1 MNIRLQIASTILKLL
16 CHKNTLLSSTTPMK
30 REICWNLITINWS
43 RMCIWKI
50 IKQIVQSAIIW
61 HFMDLSDS
69 PWSRKVYK
77 SIDKILINISGRTH
91 FIHTCAVLTEKADSN
106 DRGVLYVFIYLCIYC
121 ILAASPFIFP
131 FWFDLSAHSDY
142 RSIYLFSICS
152 FHLSVFLFVISHW
165 TGLTKCSLSLNSS
178 EQKPAPFV
186 MVGIA
191 KIRARAHTFFLR
203 QKHASLSSMI
213 TNLLVAWEMFWTNIY
228 AIK

>member
-43 RMCIWKI
+43 RMCIWKM

-69 PWSRKVYK
+69 LWSRKVYK

-165 TGLTKCSLSLNSS
+165 TGLAKCSLSLNSS
-178 EQKPAPFV
+178 EQKPAPVCYGWHCQNPCSSSHIFSPTKARFPFINDHQFV
-186 MVGIA
+186 SRMRNV
-191 KIRARAHTFFLR
+191 LNEY
-203 QKHASLSSMI
+203 LC
-213 TNLLVAWEMFWTNIY
+213 Y
-228 AIK
+228 